1 MNVYIIIPYHNEEN
15 FIEATVK
22 SIIKQNFKVK
32 KLLFVNDNSNDNS
45 CNILKKYIDNHD
57 WINKIDFI
65 STNQHLPGEKVIKA
79 FNFGLNNLDSNYDV
93 ICKFDADIILPKNYI
108 EKIIN
113 VYKKDSSAGM
123 VSGLLHIKKEGK
135 WVYEKIAAKTHVR
148 GPIKSYRKK
157 CFEKIGG
164 LKKSIGW
171 DTVDVLLSKYNNFNV
186 ITIKDLIVKH
196 QKKTGSNYNN
206 SAKYLQGNALY
217 KMRFGFILSLLS
229 AIKRSYNLKD
239 FNYIKN
245 IIIGYIKS
253 NLSNDKKIVTKKEGK
268 YIRRK
273 IWSDIYY
280 KLVKW

>member
-22 SIIKQNFKVK
+22 SIIQQSYKVK
-32 KLLFVNDNSNDNS
+32 KLLFVNDNSNDKS
-45 CNILKKYIDNHD
+45 SEILKKYVENYD
-57 WINKIDFI
+57 WINKIDFK
-65 STNQHLPGEKVIKA
+65 STNQHLPGEKVINA
-79 FNFGLNNLDSNYDV
+79 FNFGLNYLDGNYNV

-108 EKIIN
+108 EKIIT
-113 VYKKDSSAGM
+113 VYNEDSLAGM
-123 VSGLLHIKKEGK
+123 VSGLLYIKKGEK

-157 CFEKIGG
+157 CFKKIGG

-196 QKKTGSNYNN
+196 QKHTGSNYNN
-206 SAKYLQGNALY
+206 TAKYLQGSALY

-239 FNYIKN
+239 LNYLKN
-245 IIIGYIKS
+245 IIIGYAKS
-253 NLSNDKKIVTKKEGK
+253 KVSNDKKIVNREEGK
-268 YIRRK
+268 FIRRK
-273 IWSDIYY
+273 IWSDIFY
-280 KLVKW
+280 KLIKW